1 MTETLEDRGYFIGIA
16 CECCTLATVN
26 GDTSACEY
34 SCGDEHTERLAE
46 YGTDPG
52 ETVVIDVYSDNGFVV
67 FRCVGCGDDSA
78 GTGRDVYVTN

>member
-1 MTETLEDRGYFIGIA
+1 MTETLSDYGHFIGTA
-16 CECCTLATVN
+16 CDCCALATVN

-34 SCGDEHTERLAE
+34 SCGDDHVERLAE

-52 ETVVIDVYSDNGFVV
+52 EIVVIDLDSDCGFAV